1 MSVFDKYECE
11 GQMSL
16 FDLIEP
22 QEQPKA
28 DIEKNYLEDAIMRG
42 TVFVDGKKRVYELY
56 QKNMTPSD
64 RANAIKKEYG
74 LGGAGWPLE
83 GYGMH
88 GYDTYHGGLKIEWR
102 DETGEHEKVFQWKQ
116 VEEVIRRLVDSGKY
130 YQPPKKRNCAATN
143 EECNHENCKK
153 VAIECLDI
161 DCKAQCCQSC
171 TEMCGARCNY
181 SAHQPRVLKE
191 YIDLENQTWV
201 DNPNFH
207 ADGD

>member
-16 FDLIEP
+16 FDLIET

-42 TVFVDGKKRVYELY
+42 TGFVDGKKRVYELY

-88 GYDTYHGGLKIEWR
+88 GYNTYHGGLRIEWR
-102 DETGEHEKVFQWKQ
+102 DATGEHEKVFQWKQ
-116 VEEVIRRLVDSGKY
+116 VEETIHRLVNSGQY
-130 YQPPKKRNCAATN
+130 YQPPKRRNCAATN

-153 VAIECLDI
+153 VAAECLGI
-161 DCKAQCCQSC
+161 DCKAECCQAC

-181 SAHQPRVLKE
+181 SAHQPKVRKE
-191 YIDLENQTWV
+191 YVDINNQTWV
-201 DNPNFH
+201 DNPNYQP
-207 ADGD
+207 